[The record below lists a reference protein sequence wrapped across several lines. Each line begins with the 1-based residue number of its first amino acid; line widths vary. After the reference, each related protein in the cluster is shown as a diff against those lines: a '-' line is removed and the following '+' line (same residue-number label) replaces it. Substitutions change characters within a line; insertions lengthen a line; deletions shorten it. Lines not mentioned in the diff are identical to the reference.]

1 MRAATA
7 ADRNGDRGEQVRS
20 AQRAIPR
27 STIAAAIALLVAS
40 SALADTAPAS
50 VSDIEACVAR
60 NLPNRSGT
68 LSFAVRAW
76 DRAGTSVDSRA
87 ELFWLRHPNGLSNVL
102 LRLSEPEDT
111 RGTSVLVVQ
120 NLERDPDLYVY
131 LPELSK
137 VKRVRKGRLRGPLFG
152 TDFSYEDFERVQ
164 GIAQKTKVMRL
175 ADQHLLERPVWA
187 LEVRPSS
194 GDSAYDRIVTLV
206 DQSYCLPLRMDFYAS
221 GKLRKV
227 LTSDPTKVRKEGD
240 HYVPYSFVMQDVRDE
255 TRTVVTIERARI
267 DPGLDEE
274 IFTASALLPGH

>member
-7 ADRNGDRGEQVRS
+7 ADRSGDRGEQVRS

-40 SALADTAPAS
+40 SAHADTASSS

-76 DRAGTSVDSRA
+76 DRSGNSVDSRA

-120 NLERDPDLYVY
+120 NLEGDPDLYVY

-137 VKRVRKGRLRGPLFG
+137 VKRVRKRRLRGPLFG

-164 GIAQKTKVMRL
+164 GIAQKTKVVRL
-175 ADQHLLERPVWA
+175 ADQRLLERPVWA

-194 GDSAYDRIVTLV
+194 DNSSYERIVTLI
-206 DQSYCLPLRMDFYAS
+206 DQSYCLPLRMDFYAA

-227 LTSDPTKVRKEGD
+227 LTSDPAKVRKEGD

-274 IFTASALLPGH
+274 IFTASALLPSH